1 MAALLITKTSRNN
14 HTLYTKMY
22 HNGGSLT
29 NTITNKT
36 KLYALR
42 DGSSVGI
49 QTNYFAAVL
58 VCFTSTKGALGL
70 RGYLPYVCYISSVI
84 HGVVDV

>member
-1 MAALLITKTSRNN
+1 MICGA
-14 HTLYTKMY
+14 Y
-22 HNGGSLT
+22 
-29 NTITNKT
+29 
-36 KLYALR
+36 
-42 DGSSVGI
+42 VGI